1 MNIAE
6 IYESHYLPEKSK
18 KRRPSTVAGYDSSVR
33 LHVLPRW
40 GSCEIEDCL
49 LYTSYINKLDL

>member
-40 GSCEIEDCL
+40 GSCEI
-49 LYTSYINKLDL
+49 